1 MGAVRG
7 GGFVLGSRAGRWIAG
22 VDWAANVTNTI
33 GAIGECIWVWSN
45 KRFFSSVFLLT
56 NMSSLFVLI
65 SLSSQ
70 CYYQDNH
77 FHHPVAS

>member
-7 GGFVLGSRAGRWIAG
+7 GGFVLGSRVGRWIVG

-45 KRFFSSVFLLT
+45 ERFFSSAFLLT
-56 NMSSLFVLI
+56 NVSSLIVPI
-65 SLSSQ
+65 E
-70 CYYQDNH
+70 CRP
-77 FHHPVAS
+77 PVPSRIRFLVGFIV